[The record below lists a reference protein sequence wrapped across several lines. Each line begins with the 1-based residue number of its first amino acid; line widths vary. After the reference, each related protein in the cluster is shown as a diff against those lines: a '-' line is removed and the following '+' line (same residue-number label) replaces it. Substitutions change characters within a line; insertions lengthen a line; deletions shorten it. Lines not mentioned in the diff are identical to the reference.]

1 MHDKSVFSQ
10 AKRRTKWERE
20 PTILFRLDF
29 FLLREE
35 EGVKDSKV
43 QNIEDGIGVGYN
55 TCVAEALICVSTVSG
70 RVRNLKVSSYLIPS
84 HLGFCIW
91 RLD

>member
-1 MHDKSVFSQ
+1 MFFLRKKKNKVR
-10 AKRRTKWERE
+10 KRDA
-20 PTILFRLDF
+20 ILFRLDF

-43 QNIEDGIGVGYN
+43 QNIEDGIGVGCN